1 MILNGFLLL
10 LEVFYDTLHCQRN
23 GQNTVRVDNILKVCD
38 FGLSKYEFE
47 SEYDETPNFSA
58 PEVLISQEQH
68 YQPQADIWS
77 IGAILYYMAYGK
89 QPNWNPENRA
99 WEPPYGHQPVQDPL
113 VRDLLMKA
121 LQYYPEDPDGDAGQL
136 NKTTRRQ
143 CKTLCKSIR
152 SKNRQQKPLVIVFY
166 FDKGDVVISPCKRRM
181 PRSKIEENN
190 LDESNLV
197 DISNEIYRLNVNSP
211 DHNNASPVH
220 NDASPDHND
229 DSSVHNDASP
239 DHNDDS
245 SVHND
250 ASPDR
255 YDASVDINMSLEDNQ
270 IIITLQNERKKLW
283 TTSIAKSIK

>member
-1 MILNGFLLL
+1 MDLKPHPS
-10 LEVFYDTLHCQRN
+10 ETSW
-23 GQNTVRVDNILKVCD
+23 QNTVRVDNILKVCD

-113 VRDLLMKA
+113 SSNSKFRYFKMK
-121 LQYYPEDPDGDAGQL
+121 
-136 NKTTRRQ
+136 KMI
-143 CKTLCKSIR
+143 K
-152 SKNRQQKPLVIVFY
+152 KNLWHFCL
-166 FDKGDVVISPCKRRM
+166 DVVISPCKRRM

-239 DHNDDS
+239 D
-245 SVHND
+245 
-250 ASPDR
+250 R